1 MTSLGVDSL
10 FTIILLDETI
20 DICINSLYNDN
31 EKTPNIPKE
40 VFRNLLYV
48 TTKELTFRFNKEF
61 CLKNWWCG
69 YAVSIGSRS
78 S

>member
-31 EKTPNIPKE
+31 ENTPNIPKE

-61 CLKNWWCG
+61 CLKN
-69 YAVSIGSRS
+69 
-78 S
+78 